1 MVRSIR
7 WVGIRQRFFATLAGQ
22 LGHPRGVLGR
32 GVARMLNRGNFRAVS
47 AAVEALGV
55 RPGEAVA
62 DIGFGGGVGLPLL
75 VDRVG
80 DDGRVYG
87 VDISTSMIDRATRR
101 FRGQVTAGRLR
112 LLAGSLAAL
121 PLPDHTLDGAI
132 TVNTVYFV
140 PELDRAF
147 AELARVLRPSGRLV
161 VGIGDPDWM
170 ASLPVTPYGFTL
182 RSVAELIAGLERSG
196 LSLADH
202 RELRRGEQ
210 SFHLLVARA

>member
-1 MVRSIR
+1 
-7 WVGIRQRFFATLAGQ
+7 
-22 LGHPRGVLGR
+22 
-32 GVARMLNRGNFRAVS
+32 MLNRGNFRAVS